1 MRDLALI
8 GSVVV
13 HRPDLL
19 VAAAAAHKVNLAFG
33 NAGYA
38 AAEPEDNLVGKFVR
52 DNTGF
57 ITGGRILILFSEHLW
72 RRDVLHVVKPSLH
85 GYIIARNAQ
94 VAEREHR
101 SIDRSSIPDIE
112 LYLSRIAGNRQ
123 RIEAL
128 RRHVEDA
135 GIVQIVPQRGIKN
148 FEQVSILRI
157 RSGRLEVRDSQAN
170 LLHSQAG
177 AGFDPILLSQTGN
190 GGKNRSQKQKKH
202 SSARFDF
209 QVARAGR
216 PLADTS
222 L

>member
-85 GYIIARNAQ
+85 GYIIASDAQ
-94 VAEREHR
+94 VAERQHR
-101 SIDRSSIPDIE
+101 CVYRSSIPDIE
-112 LYLSRIAGNRQ
+112 LYLSRVAGNCQ
-123 RIEAL
+123 RIETL
-128 RRHVEDA
+128 RGHVENA
-135 GIVQIVPQRGIKN
+135 GIVQVIPQRSIEN
-148 FEQVSILRI
+148 FEEVSVLRI
-157 RSGRLEVRDSQAN
+157 RSGRLEVRNSEAN
-170 LLHSQAG
+170 LLH
-177 AGFDPILLSQTGN
+177 P
-190 GGKNRSQKQKKH
+190 
-202 SSARFDF
+202 
-209 QVARAGR
+209 
-216 PLADTS
+216 
-222 L
+222 